1 MNGMLRTEIFNNSSK
16 VNPMKHTLLMVSAMF
31 VLVSPVS
38 ILAEQ
43 QSEAEQQPDVV
54 VVSEAQEGSSNND
67 APCPMH
73 GKGMMHKGMGQHGM
87 GHEGMM
93 HGKGK
98 HQKHEDVV
106 RRLDMIEARMARIEA
121 MLEALMRR

>member
-1 MNGMLRTEIFNNSSK
+1 
-16 VNPMKHTLLMVSAMF
+16 MKHTLLAVAAMF

-43 QSEAEQQPDVV
+43 QSVVEQQSDEVV
-54 VVSEAQEGSSNND
+54 ASEAQQSSTAND
-67 APCPMH
+67 APCPMG
-73 GKGMMHKGMGQHGM
+73 GKGMKHKGMGQHGM
-87 GHEGMM
+87 GHEGMK

-98 HQKHEDVV
+98 HEKHEEVV

>member
-1 MNGMLRTEIFNNSSK
+1 
-16 VNPMKHTLLMVSAMF
+16 
-31 VLVSPVS
+31 
-38 ILAEQ
+38 
-43 QSEAEQQPDVV
+43 
-54 VVSEAQEGSSNND
+54 
-67 APCPMH
+67 MH

>member
-1 MNGMLRTEIFNNSSK
+1 
-16 VNPMKHTLLMVSAMF
+16 MKHTLLAVSAMF

-43 QSEAEQQPDVV
+43 QSLVEQQPDEVV
-54 VVSEAQEGSSNND
+54 ASEASEGATTND
-67 APCPMH
+67 APCPMS
-73 GKGMMHKGMGQHGM
+73 GKGMKHKGMGQHGM
-87 GHEGMM
+87 GHQGMK

-98 HQKHEDVV
+98 HEKHEQVV

>member
-1 MNGMLRTEIFNNSSK
+1 MALTENFNHSSK
-16 VNPMKHTLLMVSAMF
+16 VNPMKHSLLAVSAMF
-31 VLVSPVS
+31 FLASPVL

-43 QSEAEQQPDVV
+43 QSVVKQQPDVV

-67 APCPMH
+67 APCPMR

-98 HQKHEDVV
+98 HEKHDEVV
-106 RRLDMIEARMARIEA
+106 RRLDMIEARMARIEV